1 MGAGDAD
8 SRILVGVDGS
18 EDGLRAVLYAMREA
32 RARGGSLWLV
42 HVVDLRSM
50 STGLWGLVADQQDLE
65 RAGQAALQDARD
77 LLTRENFPVERVH
90 SEVVLGDPL
99 VELPRL
105 SAQARLAVTGRRAIS
120 GLERMFVGSTSVA
133 LVTNGQCPLIVI
145 SSASTPRETGRLR
158 VVAVAVNA
166 WPPHGS
172 ALEWG
177 AGEAGLRQARLRVVH
192 VLPASHRAQAG
203 ELAATAA
210 ELDAQ
215 LAPMRSGHPDLAI
228 EAEVVTGNPI
238 DELVELSRVVDL
250 LIVGLGPAGTPVSGL
265 TRGLLAHASCPVG
278 LCR

>member
-1 MGAGDAD
+1 MGTADAD

-77 LLTRENFPVERVH
+77 LLAREDFPVERVH

-99 VELPRL
+99 LELPRL
-105 SAQARLAVTGRRAIS
+105 SARARLAVMGRRAIS

-133 LVTNGQCPLIVI
+133 LVTNGQCPPIVI

-177 AGEAGLRQARLRVVH
+177 LGRRGCVRRGCEWSTCSLRAI
-192 VLPASHRAQAG
+192 
-203 ELAATAA
+203 
-210 ELDAQ
+210 
-215 LAPMRSGHPDLAI
+215 APKLGNSPPPPRNWTRSWRPCVPGTL
-228 EAEVVTGNPI
+228 TWR
-238 DELVELSRVVDL
+238 SR
-250 LIVGLGPAGTPVSGL
+250 PKW
-265 TRGLLAHASCPVG
+265 
-278 LCR
+278 